1 MEIKR
6 AERVGKRVMG
16 REFKLWVIDCEP
28 HKRVI
33 LGELASD
40 YL

>member
-1 MEIKR
+1 M
-6 AERVGKRVMG
+6 MG
-16 REFKLWVIDCEP
+16 REFELWVIDCEP

>member
-1 MEIKR
+1 M
-6 AERVGKRVMG
+6 MG
-16 REFKLWVIDCEP
+16 REFELWVIDCES